1 MEWVKLN
8 QIITFKPNDFFL
20 APLNQVQCRVIGA
33 TIGFALSVLF
43 TNEADNVHLCFFLAQ
58 EMYLIFLLG

>member
-1 MEWVKLN
+1 MSKIKSN
-8 QIITFKPNDFFL
+8 HYFQTRRFFL